1 MHTIGILRECKN
13 KWERRVAIT
22 PNEVKKIIAMG
33 IKVIVQSST
42 LRCYSDD
49 QFIDAGATIQEDMSP
64 ASVIF
69 GVKEVPIP
77 DLIAN
82 KTYFFFSHTI
92 KAQSYNMGLLDKLLE
107 LNIRMVDY
115 ECIREPKRPGEVPQ
129 RLVAFGRYAGIAGAF
144 DFLRG
149 IGEYLLER
157 KFQTPFVYFGS
168 SYMYG
173 SYLDMQVTLSKISRD
188 ILIAGLPRSQCPMV
202 FAVTGNGRVA
212 EGSME
217 VLTQLPHV
225 KVDPKDLHAFCA
237 DPANKK
243 NNKQIVI
250 CQFLTQDMVKRMDGK
265 PYEKQD
271 YRNNPHEYTD
281 TFHSYLD
288 CVSWLVNCIYWEA
301 KYPRV
306 LSRDALKKA
315 VAAGKSK
322 LMGVTDISADYEG
335 SVEFTSRFT
344 SIEEPFLLYDPLTM
358 TFKEK
363 IAEFSKDEILFH
375 SVDHLPAE
383 MPKEAS
389 DHFGSKLMPFIKQVV
404 NADFNTPWDQV
415 KDLPEEIYNAVI
427 AANGQLTPSYKY
439 IANLRALNERT
450 KKDDN
455 SSCGQCQSFCIQLTG
470 HLFDTKGFNKIIDMC
485 ESNGV
490 YFRVIAWEL
499 GFSKDEETSVTIQC
513 IHQFEPALDALR
525 EEIGVFCKDANIKV
539 ENATGPDVD
548 KQILKKIH
556 QDHIH

>member
-42 LRCYSDD
+42 LRCYTDD
-49 QFIDAGATIQEDMSP
+49 QFIDAGAIIQEDLSP
-64 ASVIF
+64 AAVIF

-77 DLIAN
+77 DLLAN

-306 LSRDALKKA
+306 LARDALKKA

-455 SSCGQCQSFCIQLTG
+455 SSCGQC
-470 HLFDTKGFNKIIDMC
+470 
-485 ESNGV
+485 
-490 YFRVIAWEL
+490 
-499 GFSKDEETSVTIQC
+499 
-513 IHQFEPALDALR
+513 
-525 EEIGVFCKDANIKV
+525 
-539 ENATGPDVD
+539 
-548 KQILKKIH
+548 
-556 QDHIH
+556 